1 MNLGIKSLEIYMR
14 TFLTALGDCAGYI
27 HVEFFSV
34 QSDHTESTIPQSVN
48 RHKLPLV

>member
-1 MNLGIKSLEIYMR
+1 MNLGIKFLEIYMH

-27 HVEFFSV
+27 HIKFFSV
-34 QSDHTESTIPQSVN
+34 ESDHTESTIPQSVK